1 MGRKRFGNQ
10 RNNYKLC
17 KDFNISTSLVRVG
30 LGGKGVDH
38 NCSFE
43 VERFSFNRVEGN
55 FFHVCTDGNAL
66 SWMFKDDTDFI
77 GGVNRVGICSHLTGA
92 KPVHY
97 TLMDNHVH
105 FLLMGDIPTCGE
117 FINRYK
123 HLTGRWISSRHKI
136 EGHMRGLPTSII
148 PIRDEESLLTVM
160 AYIDRNPIVAGYR
173 YLPSEYPWGSA
184 RYLFKECTTNNGA
197 EKTLGSMSLRSRR
210 LLLGSK
216 VELPCNWTVNH
227 SGMINPLWF
236 WDKEFAES
244 LFRTPSRYMYFLSK
258 KLEGEIDL
266 AISGGNGTFIPDKD
280 LRPVITSIAGEMF
293 GKLDIRTL
301 NISSRMQLARKLRYE
316 YGASYKQISRML
328 HLNPD
333 VLKGFI

>member
-1 MGRKRFGNQ
+1 MGGKRFGNQ

-92 KPVHY
+92 KLVHY

-197 EKTLGSMSLRSRR
+197 EKTLGSNRQPCCRCGICKA
-210 LLLGSK
+210 GS
-216 VELPCNWTVNH
+216 
-227 SGMINPLWF
+227 
-236 WDKEFAES
+236 A
-244 LFRTPSRYMYFLSK
+244 
-258 KLEGEIDL
+258 
-266 AISGGNGTFIPDKD
+266 
-280 LRPVITSIAGEMF
+280 
-293 GKLDIRTL
+293 
-301 NISSRMQLARKLRYE
+301 
-316 YGASYKQISRML
+316 
-328 HLNPD
+328 
-333 VLKGFI
+333 